1 MNEKLLKTTQ
11 KVAELCHLL
20 GYRGCISVDTVET
33 NDGEIAVTEVNCRYI
48 ISTPMYE
55 VSEAIGGYRRL
66 SEAVGGYRRLSEAIG
81 GYEGHAVSQFTTQ
94 TGSFRCV
101 DHLESQLF
109 DRILGRTSRSRPP
122 MRDEVWQQWQR
133 LVRRSQDY

>member
-66 SEAVGGYRRLSEAIG
+66 SEATKAMRSHSSPHKPVAFVASI
-81 GYEGHAVSQFTTQ
+81 
-94 TGSFRCV
+94 
-101 DHLESQLF
+101 
-109 DRILGRTSRSRPP
+109 TSRVSCSIASSAGQV
-122 MRDEVWQQWQR
+122 D
-133 LVRRSQDY
+133 QDPLCETRFGNSGSD